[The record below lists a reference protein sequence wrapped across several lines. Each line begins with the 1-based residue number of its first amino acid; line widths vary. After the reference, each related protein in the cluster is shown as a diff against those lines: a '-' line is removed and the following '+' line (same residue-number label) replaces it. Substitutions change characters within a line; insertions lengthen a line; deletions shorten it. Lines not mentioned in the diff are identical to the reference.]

1 MKQKIK
7 KTSPIKDWPSLFKLL
22 YVSSLPMGHK
32 LHLKP
37 DVNIEFFPTSFLPP
51 GSLVEP
57 SVASPEQKTFRDL
70 VVFSLFKLLFG
81 IGSHTCITHQISPY
95 EFLKYKNS
103 S

>member
-22 YVSSLPMGHK
+22 YVPSLPMGHK

-57 SVASPEQKTFRDL
+57 SVASPEQKTFRDSGSIIPFRNYTL
-70 VVFSLFKLLFG
+70 RSLFISGLDIKLLPTSFKR
-81 IGSHTCITHQISPY
+81 QNSP
-95 EFLKYKNS
+95 
-103 S
+103 